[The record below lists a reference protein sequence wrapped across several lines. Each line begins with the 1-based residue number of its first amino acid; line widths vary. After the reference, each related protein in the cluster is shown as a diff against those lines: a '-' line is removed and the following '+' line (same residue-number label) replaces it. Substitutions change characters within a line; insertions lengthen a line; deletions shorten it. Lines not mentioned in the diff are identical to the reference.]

1 VNKLDQLL
9 ELIQNGTWHN
19 LDQIAQTLNV
29 PPDQLAKTA
38 KILTK
43 QGILRYKPEAKQLKI
58 NPNWLFLTSQNKNEN
73 KEEETTDDGHEQ
85 KPPVATLVIP
95 PQKTIII
102 QNLQIT
108 NATEEM
114 PLELFIR
121 ILHEQIEL
129 AINKID

>member
-1 VNKLDQLL
+1 MNKLDQLL

-19 LDQIAQTLNV
+19 LNQIAQTLNI

-38 KILTK
+38 KTLTE

-58 NPNWLFLTSQNKNEN
+58 NPNWLFLTSQNK
-73 KEEETTDDGHEQ
+73 KETKDDGEEQ

-95 PQKTIII
+95 PQKTVTI

-108 NATEEM
+108 NATKETS
-114 PLELFIR
+114 LELCIR
-121 ILHEQIEL
+121 ILHEQTEL

>member
-19 LDQIAQTLNV
+19 LGQIAQALDI

-73 KEEETTDDGHEQ
+73 KEEETTDDGHVQ
-85 KPPVATLVIP
+85 KPSVATLVMP

-108 NATEEM
+108 NATKET

>member
-1 VNKLDQLL
+1 MNKLDQLL

-19 LDQIAQTLNV
+19 LNQIAQTLNI

-38 KILTK
+38 KTLTK

-58 NPNWLFLTSQNKNEN
+58 NPNWLFLTSQNKQDTNI
-73 KEEETTDDGHEQ
+73 EETTDEEQ

-95 PQKTIII
+95 PQKTVTI

-108 NATEEM
+108 NATKET
-114 PLELFIR
+114 PLELCIR
-121 ILHEQIEL
+121 ILHKQTEL

>member
-1 VNKLDQLL
+1 MNKLDQLL
-9 ELIQNGTWHN
+9 EFIQNGTWHN
-19 LDQIAQTLNV
+19 LDQIAQTLNI

-38 KILTK
+38 KILAN
-43 QGILRYKPEAKQLKI
+43 QGILRYEPEAKQLKI
-58 NPNWLFLTSQNKNEN
+58 NPNWLFLTSQNKEDP
-73 KEEETTDDGHEQ
+73 TDDGHEQ

-108 NATEEM
+108 NAAKEIA
-114 PLELFIR
+114 LELCIR

>member
-1 VNKLDQLL
+1 MNKLDQLL

-19 LDQIAQTLNV
+19 LNQIAQTLNI
-29 PPDQLAKTA
+29 PPEQLAKTA
-38 KILTK
+38 KTLTK

-73 KEEETTDDGHEQ
+73 KAEETTEEEQ
-85 KPPVATLVIP
+85 EPAVATLVIP
-95 PQKTIII
+95 PQKTVTI

-108 NATEEM
+108 NATKEIS
-114 PLELFIR
+114 LELCIR
-121 ILHEQIEL
+121 ILHEQTEL

>member
-1 VNKLDQLL
+1 MNKLDQLL

-19 LDQIAQTLNV
+19 LNQIAQTLNI

-38 KILTK
+38 KTLTK

-73 KEEETTDDGHEQ
+73 KAEETTEEEQ
-85 KPPVATLVIP
+85 EPAVATLVIP
-95 PQKTIII
+95 PQKTVTI

-108 NATEEM
+108 NATKEIS
-114 PLELFIR
+114 LELCIR
-121 ILHEQIEL
+121 ILHKQTEL
-129 AINKID
+129 AINKIA